1 MMNIH
6 PTAIISEKAKIATSA
21 TIGPYCII
29 GADVEIGNDCSFLS
43 HVVVKGPS
51 IIEEGNIFYQ
61 FSTIGEDTPDKKYK
75 GEKTK
80 LLIGKKNI
88 FREGV
93 TVHRGTTQD
102 KNETIIGNEN
112 LFMAYTHVAHDCI
125 VGDKNVFAN
134 NAGIAGHVVVGNNIT
149 IGALTTIHQF
159 CKIGDFSFVGMNT
172 SITMD
177 VPAFVKVAADPAR
190 VVGLNSVGMTRGGI
204 DQESIALI
212 KKAYKVLYRRN
223 LKIQEALSKIEIIYN
238 ETSDENLNVFIKSIS
253 LSERGILR

>member
-43 HVVVKGPS
+43 HVVVKGPT

-93 TVHRGTTQD
+93 TIHRGTIQD

-177 VPAFVKVAADPAR
+177 AVSYTHLTLP
-190 VVGLNSVGMTRGGI
+190 T
-204 DQESIALI
+204 
-212 KKAYKVLYRRN
+212 
-223 LKIQEALSKIEIIYN
+223 
-238 ETSDENLNVFIKSIS
+238 T
-253 LSERGILR
+253 

>member
-1 MMNIH
+1 MNIH

-43 HVVVKGPS
+43 HVVVKGPT

-177 VPAFVKVAADPAR
+177 VPA
-190 VVGLNSVGMTRGGI
+190 LS
-204 DQESIALI
+204 LI
-212 KKAYKVLYRRN
+212 H
-223 LKIQEALSKIEIIYN
+223 I
-238 ETSDENLNVFIKSIS
+238 
-253 LSERGILR
+253 